1 MAAALVTGHAGFGQ
15 GLTLPL
21 INQAALL
28 QGPLAVALALF
39 AAHGA
44 VVSDQSV
51 HPISLRWGMRSQ
63 RIKNQALKNSFC
75 E

>member
-39 AAHGA
+39 AAHGCF
-44 VVSDQSV
+44 VSDQSV
-51 HPISLRWGMRSQ
+51 DHQNDGPAPIFHGVSPFDRAS
-63 RIKNQALKNSFC
+63 AP
-75 E
+75 